1 MSRIRLKKYLYGGI
15 QFVSIVDENDCPL
28 DVYAA
33 AYINSVLSRKA
44 FNTTVRYSNELLFAL
59 CYFTNRSIDLTARVA
74 NGRLVSY
81 PEYLSFFDFCHHQKS
96 APLEPNVIPF
106 LGVED
111 KHLRNAMTANLRA
124 FSKVSPETIQGR
136 VRRLRQYLEWL
147 FDEFHGGK
155 VVTDEVEDRFHK
167 LISKLKLDEQ
177 SFGRNS
183 DFNPVSTT
191 DSVIPDSV
199 FESLQEMI
207 LPESK
212 HNPFKSSK
220 VRNYLIVSLLEQ
232 TGIRRGALAKIKIS
246 DCRFHGSYDRISI
259 YRSRGAD
266 VTDPRL
272 EKPNQKTRSHEAIVN
287 RSLME
292 QIKFYI
298 DHIRPQFNQCNT
310 HDFIFVSEKN
320 SKGTAGLPISLKT
333 INNIFNK
340 LSNSLNFQVHPHLLR
355 HKWNEKFDAAGEEQ
369 NVERP
374 LLEDMRR
381 NAMGWSPNST
391 MGQTYNDKAIQ
402 RHTVEMMRKHQELVE
417 QKNEGK

>member
-1 MSRIRLKKYLYGGI
+1 MKLITRLILNK
-15 QFVSIVDENDCPL
+15 
-28 DVYAA
+28 
-33 AYINSVLSRKA
+33 
-44 FNTTVRYSNELLFAL
+44 
-59 CYFTNRSIDLTARVA
+59 
-74 NGRLVSY
+74 
-81 PEYLSFFDFCHHQKS
+81 H
-96 APLEPNVIPF
+96 

-155 VVTDEVEDRFHK
+155 IVTDEVEDCFHK
-167 LISKLKLDEQ
+167 LISKLKLDEH

-183 DFNPVSTT
+183 DFNPVSSS

-212 HNPFKSSK
+212 NNPFKSSK

-246 DCRFHGSYDRISI
+246 DCRFHGSYDRIFI
-259 YRSRGAD
+259 YRARGAD
-266 VTDPRL
+266 LTDPRL
-272 EKPNQKTRSHEAIVN
+272 EKPNQKTRSHEAVVD

-292 QIKFYI
+292 KIKIYI
-298 DHIRPQFNQCNT
+298 DCIRPQFDQSKT

-320 SKGTAGLPISLKT
+320 SRGTSGQPLSLKT

-340 LSNSLNFQVHPHLLR
+340 LSNALDFKVYPHMLR
-355 HKWNEKFDAAGEEQ
+355 HKWNEKFSLAGQEQ
-369 NVERP
+369 KIDGR

-381 NAMGWSPNST
+381 KAMGWSPRST
-391 MGQTYNDKAIQ
+391 MGQVYNDKVLQ
-402 RHTVEMMRKHQELVE
+402 RHTDEMMKRHQEILDNN
-417 QKNEGK
+417 K